1 VGGRSPAEL
10 SQELGADPLTGLSLY
25 FETPAEWQ
33 EFLESAHG
41 TPALDDAD
49 ARVRARFEL
58 VPRRWVK
65 LTFRDDVV
73 VRVSQ
78 YFQIDPRLPGP
89 ISTIRTFCRMHGIR
103 ELGGLAAMLSQGL
116 RSEETV
122 WILALKYRGAEIT
135 PRISCRI
142 PRTALGNMLADMCA
156 VGGLTE
162 VQREAFAEVNARM
175 QGGDNVY
182 VSITPGGLGPV
193 DLDFEQVVAGTVP
206 ELGDRFPK
214 DLSLSYLKCRL
225 APDARDK
232 HWVGY
237 VRRDRA

>member
-1 VGGRSPAEL
+1 MGGRSAAEL
-10 SQELGADPLTGLSLY
+10 SLTLGADPLTGLSFY

-33 EFLESAHG
+33 DFLESKYG
-41 TPALDDAD
+41 RPALAEAD
-49 ARVRARFEL
+49 ARVRSRFDL

-78 YFQIDPRLPGP
+78 YFQIDPRLPRP
-89 ISTIRTFCRMHGIR
+89 ISTIRTFCRMYGVR

-116 RSEETV
+116 GSEATV
-122 WILALKYRGAEIT
+122 WILALKYRGGEIT

-142 PRTALGNMLADMCA
+142 PRAALGDMLAEMVA
-156 VGGLTE
+156 AGGLTRA
-162 VQREAFAEVNARM
+162 QQDAFGEVNARM
-175 QGGDNVY
+175 PGGDGVY

-193 DLDFEQVVAGTVP
+193 DLDFERVVAGTVP
-206 ELGDRFPK
+206 ELGARFPK
-214 DLSLSYLKCRL
+214 DLCLSYLKCRVG
-225 APDARDK
+225 PDAGEK

-237 VRRDRA
+237 TEHR